1 MSSFSIQ
8 STTFFNDLHWQFL
21 PTITVPNFRMKVKID
36 VMFFFNGELPKT
48 IVTKF
53 DWNSE
58 KKYIRVTK
66 RKVLKSC

>member
-8 STTFFNDLHWQFL
+8 SATFFNELVWQFL

-36 VMFFFNGELPKT
+36 VMFFFNGEMPKT